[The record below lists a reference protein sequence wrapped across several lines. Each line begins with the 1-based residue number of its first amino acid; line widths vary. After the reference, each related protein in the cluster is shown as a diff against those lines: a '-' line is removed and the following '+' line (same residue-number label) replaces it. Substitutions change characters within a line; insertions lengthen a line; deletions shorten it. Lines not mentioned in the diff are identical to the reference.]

1 MHTWSSRCLQ
11 TPWKLRACCSRS
23 SRSCGSCISKSW
35 APECGNGPRAH
46 QTHAR
51 LSRAH
56 DFGAERGVRR
66 RRSSV
71 GTLVLDANTK
81 EHSSQLPSTT
91 RQRRRV
97 RRATSIPLRRLF
109 RQNITREAEAAAT
122 GLTSG
127 AHRSALV
134 RHFSTLKALTGL
146 PKLLRLSYW
155 SVVGR
160 FDSIRFDSP

>member
-11 TPWKLRACCSRS
+11 TPWMLRACCSRS
-23 SRSCGSCISKSW
+23 SRSNGSCISKSC
-35 APECGNGPRAH
+35 ARGCGNGPRAH

-56 DFGAERGVRR
+56 DFSAERGVRR

-81 EHSSQLPSTT
+81 ERSLQQPSTM

-97 RRATSIPLRRLF
+97 RGATSIPLRRWSH
-109 RQNITREAEAAAT
+109 QNLTLEAEAAAT
-122 GLTSG
+122 GLASG
-127 AHRSALV
+127 AHHSALV
-134 RHFSTLKALTGL
+134 RHFSTLKA
-146 PKLLRLSYW
+146 
-155 SVVGR
+155 
-160 FDSIRFDSP
+160 

>member
-11 TPWKLRACCSRS
+11 TPWMLRACCSRS
-23 SRSCGSCISKSW
+23 SRSNGSFISKSC
-35 APECGNGPRAH
+35 ARGCGNGPRAY

-56 DFGAERGVRR
+56 DFSAERGVRR

-81 EHSSQLPSTT
+81 ERSSQQPSTT

-97 RRATSIPLRRLF
+97 RRAKSIPLRRWSD
-109 RQNITREAEAAAT
+109 QNLTREAEAAAT
-122 GLTSG
+122 GLVSG

-134 RHFSTLKALTGL
+134 RHFSTLKAS
-146 PKLLRLSYW
+146 KSSYCY
-155 SVVGR
+155 R
-160 FDSIRFDSP
+160 I

>member
-11 TPWKLRACCSRS
+11 TPWMLKACCFRS
-23 SRSCGSCISKSW
+23 SRFCGSCISKSW
-35 APECGNGPRAH
+35 ARECGNGPRA
-46 QTHAR
+46 HAR

-81 EHSSQLPSTT
+81 ERSLQQPSTM

-97 RRATSIPLRRLF
+97 RGATSIPLRRWSH
-109 RQNITREAEAAAT
+109 QNLTLEAEAAAT
-122 GLTSG
+122 GLASG
-127 AHRSALV
+127 AHHSALV
-134 RHFSTLKALTGL
+134 RHFSTLEA
-146 PKLLRLSYW
+146 
-155 SVVGR
+155 
-160 FDSIRFDSP
+160 